1 MTHLADHTLLLPA
14 AAGDLH
20 HLHLLLDLLTNILTD
35 PLHLL
40 VNLLD
45 P

>member
-1 MTHLADHTLLLPA
+1 MSVTHLADHTLLLPA

-20 HLHLLLDLLTNILTD
+20 LLLDRLTD
-35 PLHLL
+35 LLMDLLHLL

>member
-1 MTHLADHTLLLPA
+1 MSVTHLADHTLLLPA

-20 HLHLLLDLLTNILTD
+20 HLHLLLDLLLNLLMD
-35 PLHLL
+35 LLHLL
-40 VNLLD
+40 D

>member
-1 MTHLADHTLLLPA
+1 MSVTHLADHTLLLPA
-14 AAGDLH
+14 ADRD
-20 HLHLLLDLLTNILTD
+20 LHLLLDLLQDLLTD
-35 PLHLL
+35 LLMDLL

>member
-1 MTHLADHTLLLPA
+1 MSVTHLADHTLLLPA
-14 AAGDLH
+14 AAGDVH
-20 HLHLLLDLLTNILTD
+20 HLHLLLDLLMDLLMD
-35 PLHLL
+35 LL

>member
-1 MTHLADHTLLLPA
+1 MSVTHLADHTLLLPA

-20 HLHLLLDLLTNILTD
+20 LLLDLLLDLLTD
-35 PLHLL
+35 LL
-40 VNLLD
+40 VNLLN

>member
-1 MTHLADHTLLLPA
+1 MSVTHLADHTLLLPA
-14 AAGDLH
+14 ADRD
-20 HLHLLLDLLTNILTD
+20 LHLLLDLLMDLLTD